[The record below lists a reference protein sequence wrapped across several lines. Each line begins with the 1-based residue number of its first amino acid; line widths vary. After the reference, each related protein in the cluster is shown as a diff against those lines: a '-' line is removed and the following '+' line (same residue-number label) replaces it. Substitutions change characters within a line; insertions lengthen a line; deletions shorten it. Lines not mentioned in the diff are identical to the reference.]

1 MKKDYLPV
9 TEQEAGLG
17 EAAFLDYYWTRHW
30 DKVADQDPEAL
41 IRADD
46 KFGIVDPYLSRLPA
60 GARLLDGGCGLGQW
74 TVHYSRKGFE
84 VVGLDISRATV
95 EALQKRFPE
104 CRFTVGDL
112 QKTEF
117 EDGSFEGYFTWGTF
131 EHLETGLQP
140 YFAEARRILKPGG
153 LLFVSVPFQNRR
165 HIRRDN
171 KALAR
176 WDESF
181 SPGQGYPGPMRFYQW
196 RLTRPELFREFELGG
211 FECLEVRTT
220 DASVGMNRAVR
231 HDLGLDPRT
240 GPGKLIRKG
249 LELIVPGSLVAH
261 MIVGVGR
268 RRS

>member
-9 TEQEAGLG
+9 TDQEADLQ
-17 EAAFLDYYWTRHW
+17 EADFLEEYWTRHW
-30 DKVADQDPEAL
+30 DKVAERNPEEL
-41 IRADD
+41 LHADE
-46 KFGIVDPYLSRLPA
+46 KFGLVESYLAGLPA

-74 TVHYSRKGFE
+74 TVHYTAKGFE

-95 EALQKRFPE
+95 EALVKRFPQ
-104 CRFTVGDL
+104 CRFVVGDL
-112 QKTEF
+112 KETGF
-117 EDGSFEGYFTWGTF
+117 EDGHFDGYFTWGTF

-153 LLFVSVPFQNRR
+153 LLFVSVPFQNAR
-165 HIRRDN
+165 HIRRD
-171 KALAR
+171 KKTLER
-176 WDESF
+176 WDESYR
-181 SPGQGYPGPMRFYQW
+181 PGQGYPGPMRFYQW

-211 FECLEVRTT
+211 FQCLEIRAT

-240 GPGKLIRKG
+240 GVGKLVRKG
-249 LELIVPGSLVAH
+249 LELVVPASLVAH

-268 RRS
+268 RRP